1 MKKTTKSL
9 VLLLAAGLLARPG
22 LAAET
27 PPPAK
32 TAEPAKP
39 SAGAALFGNNVIV
52 KGKDVEIK
60 RGQFDDEVVRVKAR
74 FAAQGQP
81 LPAEHLSMLEKNVL
95 DGLIQAQL
103 LKAKTTDADK
113 AAGKAV
119 AEKRIQDAKTQLGSD
134 ESLNLKL
141 KAEGITR
148 EELMDKW
155 AEGGAA
161 ESLIK
166 RELKVNVTDDD
177 VKKFYEDNPAQFE
190 KPEMVRASHI
200 LLGTRDT
207 TTQKELADDQ
217 KAAKRKQMEDIL
229 KRARAGEDFAKLAKE
244 FSEDP
249 GSKDKGGEY
258 TFPRGQM
265 VPEFEAAAFSLTNNQ
280 VSDVVT
286 SSYGY
291 HIIKLIDKTP
301 AKKMA
306 LMDKAP
312 AADATI
318 EAKIKDYLIQQKTEK
333 LAPDYLD
340 QLKKTS
346 DVQILDA
353 DLKAAVAAAAAA
365 AAAAP
370 AASAGTP

>member
-1 MKKTTKSL
+1 MKKTPKSF
-9 VLLLAAGLLARPG
+9 VLLLAAVLLARSG

-27 PPPAK
+27 NTSTK

-39 SAGAALFGNNVIV
+39 SANAALFADNVIV
-52 KGKDVEIK
+52 KGKNVEIK
-60 RGQFDDEVVRVKAR
+60 RNQFDDEVVRVKAR

-81 LPAEHLSMLEKNVL
+81 LPAEHLAMLEKNVL

-113 AAGKAV
+113 AAGKTV
-119 AEKRIQDAKTQLGSD
+119 ADKRIQDAKTQLGSD

-141 KAEGITR
+141 KGEGITR

-190 KPEMVRASHI
+190 KPETVRASHI
-200 LLGTRDT
+200 LLGTRDM
-207 TTQKELADDQ
+207 TTQKELSDDQ

-265 VPEFEAAAFSLTNNQ
+265 VPEFEAAAFSLKPNQ
-280 VSDVVT
+280 ISDIVT
-286 SSYGY
+286 TQFGY
-291 HIIKLIDKTP
+291 HIIKQGEKIP
-301 AKKMA
+301 AKKDDLA
-306 LMDKAP
+306 SV
-312 AADATI
+312 TT
-318 EAKIKDYLIQQKTEK
+318 KIKDYLTGQALQKQFPAYIEKLKTDAGVEILDEKLKKAAADAVPAAQPSVKTEAK
-333 LAPDYLD
+333 
-340 QLKKTS
+340 
-346 DVQILDA
+346 
-353 DLKAAVAAAAAA
+353 
-365 AAAAP
+365 
-370 AASAGTP
+370 